1 MDLKEE
7 LISDTIDDVMGDDDE
22 EEERYILTSFPPTTS
37 IMFVYI
43 VNIFCSFSSEGIV
56 QQVFDELGL
65 QWDDEVCLSLSLSQ
79 PYVFF
84 YSPFISSLK
93 QFHQQLIL
101 NFVLKLQLTLKKGKS
116 RNPNLYNS
124 INMGLRIITY

>member
-65 QWDDEVCLSLSLSQ
+65 QWDDEVCPSLSLSTIC
-79 PYVFF
+79 FF
-84 YSPFISSLK
+84 LFS
-93 QFHQQLIL
+93 FH
-101 NFVLKLQLTLKKGKS
+101 
-116 RNPNLYNS
+116 
-124 INMGLRIITY
+124 

>member
-37 IMFVYI
+37 IMYVYI

-65 QWDDEVCLSLSLSQ
+65 QWDDEVCLSLSQ
-79 PYVFF
+79 PYIF
-84 YSPFISSLK
+84 YSLFISSLK